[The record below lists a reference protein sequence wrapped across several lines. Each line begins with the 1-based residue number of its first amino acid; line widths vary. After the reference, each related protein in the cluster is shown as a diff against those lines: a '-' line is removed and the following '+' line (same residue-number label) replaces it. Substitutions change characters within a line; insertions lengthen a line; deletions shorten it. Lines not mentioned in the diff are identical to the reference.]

1 MFFLLILSLISS
13 LTVAKLNCGPL
24 TKWYLTWPYMPWM
37 LDSLTLNFINVYLST
52 QTYFFYTLNSVQIIY
67 WGDKFHKILDK
78 TNSDF
83 LTNLTEKNVQPP
95 CIFWFIKSN
104 KTLSIDGSRQS
115 SEAKVNI
122 KSKEGGIQWQ
132 PFCGLS

>member
-1 MFFLLILSLISS
+1 
-13 LTVAKLNCGPL
+13 
-24 TKWYLTWPYMPWM
+24 MPWM

-83 LTNLTEKNVQPP
+83 LESNESDWEERSAPVYLLVYQ
-95 CIFWFIKSN
+95 IK
-104 KTLSIDGSRQS
+104 Q
-115 SEAKVNI
+115 NI
-122 KSKEGGIQWQ
+122 IHWW
-132 PFCGLS
+132 